1 MIFRNCNIISYF
13 CKSIKGSAFTNQ
25 SERKPSIL
33 NIFSKITGILLG
45 VFFMMNTSAQIIVQD
60 SSFEAGHPNSY
71 WIESS
76 TNFTHTIC
84 NSLCGTVPGVEPH
97 SGSYFVWLGGSSAQ
111 PEIGSVEQNFSIPK
125 ANYAQLSF
133 YLKMPAAAPNMSD
146 YMHVEMDSLLIF
158 QVTPADSSTYGF
170 EFVKVSIDVSSWAD
184 GNTHNLRFVCNQST
198 VNGITNFII
207 DDVGISINAGIAE
220 IIADSL
226 FNLYPQPAENELN
239 LWFHK
244 DINQGQLYILNMQGQ
259 EILSRKISQPKIKI
273 NVSSIPSGVYLL
285 IIRNEKGLSRK
296 KIIIK

>member
-1 MIFRNCNIISYF
+1 M
-13 CKSIKGSAFTNQ
+13 
-25 SERKPSIL
+25 
-33 NIFSKITGILLG
+33 GILVG
-45 VFFMMNTSAQIIVQD
+45 VFIFINTSAQIIVQD

-76 TNFTHTIC
+76 INFTHTIC
-84 NSLCGTVPGVEPH
+84 NSLCGTVSGVEPH

-170 EFVKVSIDVSSWAD
+170 EFVKVSINVSSWAD

-207 DDVGISINAGIAE
+207 DDVSVSINAGLAE

-226 FNLYPQPAENELN
+226 FTVYPIPAENELN
-239 LWFHK
+239 LWIHK
-244 DINQGQLYILNMQGQ
+244 NWKHGHIHLYNLQGQ
-259 EILSRKISQPKIKI
+259 EILNRSIDQKEIKI
-273 NVSSIPSGVYLL
+273 DVSSIPSGVYLL